1 MIFNSKLI
9 EQSTK
14 SIKEQRAQSMKEKC
28 VRSLLL
34 FSLFTL
40 VVGNNLKAAEEE
52 IQMNCALFDSP
63 EEAEEYRSWL
73 INFMEKKADKRQRE
87 IDQAGQQW
95 FSKIKGGFD
104 LSLVHNK
111 RKLYEDLV
119 GLFKEKFN
127 VDDEYFDSFLM
138 TENADNSEEF
148 NEEFAKEGL
157 KEDLLALQNQGLEE
171 EVWSSNQRGVKTKR
185 KFPVRYDSKKKR
197 KKV

>member
-1 MIFNSKLI
+1 ML
-9 EQSTK
+9 
-14 SIKEQRAQSMKEKC
+14 
-28 VRSLLL
+28 
-34 FSLFTL
+34 TL
-40 VVGNNLKAAEEE
+40 VVGNNLKASEEE
-52 IQMNCALFDSP
+52 IQTNCGFFNSP

-104 LSLVHNK
+104 LRLVHSK
-111 RKLYEDLV
+111 KKLYEDLV

-148 NEEFAKEGL
+148 DEEFAKEGL
-157 KEDLLALQNQGLEE
+157 SGEELKKDHLAWLDE
-171 EVWSSNQRGVKTKR
+171 EVW
-185 KFPVRYDSKKKR
+185 
-197 KKV
+197 